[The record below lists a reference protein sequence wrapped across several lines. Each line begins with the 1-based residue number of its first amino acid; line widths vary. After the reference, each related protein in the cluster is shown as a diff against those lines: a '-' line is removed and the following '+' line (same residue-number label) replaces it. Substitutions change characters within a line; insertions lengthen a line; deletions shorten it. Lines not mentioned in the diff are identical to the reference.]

1 MAYTTIDK
9 GSLHFNTKLY
19 TGTAATNAQTG
30 IGFQPDW
37 VWIQNRGG
45 TYANVVFDVVR
56 GTTKLLEPNNGSAEN
71 TVSDTLTSFDSDGFT
86 LGADSSNF
94 CNRSSDNYVAWNWK
108 AGNAQGSANTD
119 GTINTTYTSVNTT
132 AGFSISQYT
141 GNGSNSTIGHG
152 LGAVPQLIM
161 VKDTGTSVDWLVY
174 HSALG
179 ATKNLRLNTNE
190 QVDTSS
196 TIWYNTEPTSSVFSV
211 GTASAVNGNGN
222 NYIAYCFT
230 PIQGYSKFGSYTGNG
245 LADGSFVYT
254 GFKPAFIM
262 CRFTGSGNGYDWIM
276 YDNKRPNSINPTSY
290 ILEANTTDAENT
302 SSNFKCD
309 FLSNGFKFRGTES
322 NVNDTSASYLYWAFA
337 ESPFVGTNNI
347 PSTSAR

>member
-1 MAYTTIDK
+1 MAQIDK
-9 GSLHFNTKLY
+9 PSLHFNTKLY
-19 TGTAATNAQTG
+19 TGNGSTQSITG
-30 IGFQPDW
+30 VGFQPDW
-37 VWIQNRGG
+37 CWLKNRSA
-45 TYANVVFDVVR
+45 TQHHQVFDAVR
-56 GTTKLLEPNNGSAEN
+56 TATKRIYPSSNAAED
-71 TVSDTLTSFDSDGFT
+71 TAADTLTAFDSDGFS
-86 LGADSSNF
+86 LGANGGINGNGNDI
-94 CNRSSDNYVAWNWK
+94 VAWNWK
-108 AGNAQGSANTD
+108 ANGAGSSNSNGSITS
-119 GTINTTYTSVNTT
+119 TVSVNTT
-132 AGFSISQYT
+132 AGFSIVKWV
-141 GNGSNSTIGHG
+141 GNGSAGATIGHG
-152 LGAVPQLIM
+152 LGATPAVIIE
-161 VKDTGTSVDWLVY
+161 KITSSTGDWLVY
-174 HSALG
+174 HHKNTSAPE
-179 ATKNLRLNTNE
+179 TEFLRLSQNNATQDE
-190 QVDTSS
+190 Q
-196 TIWYNTEPTSSVFSV
+196 TIWNDQAPTSSVFYV
-211 GTASAVNGNGN
+211 GTESTVNGNGN

-337 ESPFVGTNNI
+337 EAPFVGTNNI
-347 PSTSAR
+347 PSTATR

>member
-1 MAYTTIDK
+1 MAYTTINKSTD
-9 GSLHFNTKLY
+9 HFNTLLY
-19 TGTAATNAQTG
+19 TGNGSNAHAITGVGFKPDFVWTKNRDHATDHY
-30 IGFQPDW
+30 IHDI
-37 VWIQNRGG
+37 VRGVEKAIRTNNDSG
-45 TYANVVFDVVR
+45 TY
-56 GTTKLLEPNNGSAEN
+56 
-71 TVSDTLTSFDSDGFT
+71 DTSINLQSFDSDGFT
-86 LGADSSNF
+86 VGTQDGLNKNSNSIISF
-94 CNRSSDNYVAWNWK
+94 NWL
-108 AGNAQGSANTD
+108 AGGSQGSSNTD
-119 GTINTTYTSVNTT
+119 GSINTTYTSVNTT
-132 AGFSISQYT
+132 AGISISQYT

-152 LGAVPQLIM
+152 LGAAPQLIM
-161 VKDTGTSVDWLVY
+161 VKDLGTSVDWLVY

-190 QVDTSS
+190 QVDTSG

-245 LADGSFVYT
+245 LSDGSFVYT

-276 YDNKRPNSINPTSY
+276 YDNKRPSSINPTSN
-290 ILEANTTDAENT
+290 IVEANTSDTENT
-302 SSNFKCD
+302 DSNFKCD

-337 ESPFVGTNNI
+337 EAPFVGTNNI
-347 PSTSAR
+347 PCTAR

>member
-1 MAYTTIDK
+1 MAYTTINKSTD
-9 GSLHFNTKLY
+9 HFNTLLY
-19 TGTAATNAQTG
+19 TGNGSNAHAITGVGFKPDFVWTKNRDHATDHY
-30 IGFQPDW
+30 IHDI
-37 VWIQNRGG
+37 VRGVEKAIRTNNDSG
-45 TYANVVFDVVR
+45 TY
-56 GTTKLLEPNNGSAEN
+56 
-71 TVSDTLTSFDSDGFT
+71 DTSINLQSFDSDGFT
-86 LGADSSNF
+86 VGTQDGLNKNSNSIISF
-94 CNRSSDNYVAWNWK
+94 NWL
-108 AGNAQGSANTD
+108 AGGSQGSSNTD

-132 AGFSISQYT
+132 AGISISQYT

-152 LGAVPQLIM
+152 LGAAPQLIM
-161 VKDTGTSVDWLVY
+161 VKDLGTSVDWLVY

-190 QVDTSS
+190 QVDTSG

-245 LADGSFVYT
+245 LANGSFVYT

-276 YDNKRPNSINPTSY
+276 YDNKRPSSINPTSN
-290 ILEANTTDAENT
+290 IVEANTSDTENT
-302 SSNFKCD
+302 DSNFKCD

-322 NVNDTSASYLYWAFA
+322 NVNDTNASYLY
-337 ESPFVGTNNI
+337 
-347 PSTSAR
+347 